1 MSGSTGST
9 WSVDIAG
16 TQEFLARV
24 DGGAEGFTTAAT
36 QISDSTESLAGALHG
51 SATVRGALSGFFG
64 DRETV
69 PSRVLARV
77 RASTGA
83 VIESVDAVTFA
94 DEEMAT
100 AATSTAAPL
109 VDDAGQY
116 SADRFAGRQEQR

>member
-1 MSGSTGST
+1 MSGSTGLT
-9 WSVDIAG
+9 WSVDVAG
-16 TQEFLARV
+16 TQGFLAKI
-24 DGGAEGFTTAAT
+24 DGGAEGFTTATT
-36 QISDSTESLAGALHG
+36 QVSDSTESLAGALHG

-77 RASTGA
+77 RASAGA

-94 DEEMAT
+94 DEEMT
-100 AATSTAAPL
+100 TTATSTATPL
-109 VDDAGQY
+109 VDDAGQF